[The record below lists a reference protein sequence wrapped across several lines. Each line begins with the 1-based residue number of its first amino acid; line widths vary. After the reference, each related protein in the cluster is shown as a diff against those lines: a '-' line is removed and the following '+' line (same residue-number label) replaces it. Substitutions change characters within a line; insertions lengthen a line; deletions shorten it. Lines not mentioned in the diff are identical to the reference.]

1 MYLIYVLL
9 IMRVCIVDPH
19 LIRSPEPFGSRQMV
33 EPALAAKMRHVTVII
48 DIPWIALKSLRI
60 L

>member
-1 MYLIYVLL
+1 VDRHEEILL
-9 IMRVCIVDPH
+9 VDPH